1 MAQEL
6 ACRRCIVSGQVQGVF
21 FRASAARRA
30 RELGVSGHA
39 LNLADGTVEVLAIGP
54 QAAVEALSDWLAI
67 GPPAA
72 RVSSVE
78 IRDQPPPES
87 PPERFTTG

>member
-54 QAAVEALSDWLAI
+54 PDAVKALSDWLAI

-72 RVSSVE
+72 RVASVG
-78 IRDQPPPES
+78 IREQPLPE
-87 PPERFTTG
+87 PLPEKFTTG